1 MEGTENLYRI
11 LGVAESATEEEL
23 KAAYRRLAKK
33 YHPDS
38 HPGDKECEKMFQ
50 AVNEAYSVLC
60 NPQKRKKYDA
70 QNRQNHGEKR
80 SAGQGGGAAQSN
92 YDSADAGVDFENIH
106 RTFERFFG
114 FNPDT
119 GNVTNEE
126 KLNPGTGNPLD
137 TTDLF
142 ERFMGIKR

>member
-11 LGVAESATEEEL
+11 LGVAESAAEEEL
-23 KAAYRRLAKK
+23 KNAYRKLAKK

-50 AVNEAYSVLC
+50 AVNEAYSVLS
-60 NPQKRKKYDA
+60 NPQKRKEYDA
-70 QNRQNHGEKR
+70 KYKQSREKAR
-80 SAGQGGGAAQSN
+80 AGQREGAAWQKRESQS
-92 YDSADAGVDFENIH
+92 SGVDFENIH
-106 RTFERFFG
+106 RTFEQFFG
-114 FNPDT
+114 FDPDT
-119 GNVTNEE
+119 GNVTNEG
-126 KLNPGTGNPLD
+126 KLNPKAGNPLD

>member
-50 AVNEAYSVLC
+50 AVNEAYSVLS
-60 NPQKRKKYDA
+60 NPQKRKKYDV

-80 SAGQGGGAAQSN
+80 SAGQDGGAAQSN

-106 RTFERFFG
+106 KTFERFFG

-126 KLNPGTGNPLD
+126 KLNPGAGNPLD